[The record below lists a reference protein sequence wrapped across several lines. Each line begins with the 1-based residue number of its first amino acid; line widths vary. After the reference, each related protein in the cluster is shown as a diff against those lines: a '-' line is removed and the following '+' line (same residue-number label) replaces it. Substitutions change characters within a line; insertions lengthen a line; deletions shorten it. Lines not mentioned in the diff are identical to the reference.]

1 MLFYNYVNSIFKNQ
15 IKEVKDDSYNYQLPI
30 FIKEN
35 YKLNKYNILGLDFI
49 CMEVIK
55 ESNLK
60 TYIQNFNL
68 VKQNTNLDVIIVFD
82 NISLRDRNYLIE
94 NRIDF
99 VVIDLQIFILRLGM
113 LLNEK
118 VKHETL
124 INKEKF
130 TPITQLIFSY
140 IFLNTKL
147 GEEFNI
153 KKIEEDLK
161 LNKMSLKRGLDS
173 LVFHN
178 LIVFIKGHGN
188 NFVKRVLKKQDMLK
202 QAENLLLDP
211 IRNKYYI
218 FKSDLKDEWN
228 INIFSADSTLSRL
241 SMLSSFE
248 YDFFAISKEQDI
260 NIPLKFK
267 IKKYY
272 DDMIKVHVLK
282 YDPYLLNDGKFID
295 FISMYSILKQSNDP
309 RVIGELEELKE
320 KYYE

>member
-1 MLFYNYVNSIFKNQ
+1 MEFYNYINSIFKNQ
-15 IKEVKDDSYNYQLPI
+15 IKEVKDDSYNNQLPI

-35 YKLNKYNILGLDFI
+35 YKLSKYNILGLDFI
-49 CMEVIK
+49 CMKVAE

-60 TYIQNFNL
+60 TYIKHFNL

-82 NISLRDRNYLIE
+82 NLSLRERNYLIE

-124 INKEKF
+124 VNKEKF

-140 IFLNTKL
+140 IFLNTNL
-147 GEEFNI
+147 GEEFNV

-178 LIVFIKGHGN
+178 LIVFIKEHGN
-188 NFVKRVLKKQDMLK
+188 SFVKRVLKKQDMLK
-202 QAENLLLDP
+202 QAENLLIVP
-211 IRNKYYI
+211 IKKKYYI

-228 INIFSADSTLSRL
+228 INLFSADSTLSKL

-267 IKKYY
+267 IEKYY
-272 DDMIKVHVLK
+272 DDMIKVHVFK